1 MNIQAAIKTDRQE
14 LQRAAREAAYAM
26 PLKDFHPGAPQLFRS
41 DTLWPYFERL
51 RKEEPVHFC
60 TSSPIEPYW
69 SVTKYN
75 DIMHVDTNHG
85 IFSSDVS
92 LGGISIRDVP
102 PGYDWPSFIA
112 MDQPRHAEQR
122 KTVSP
127 MFTPTHLD
135 ELAILIRERAG
146 RVLDA
151 LPRNETFD
159 FVDRVSIELTT
170 QMLATLFDFPF
181 EERRKLTR
189 WSDVSTALP
198 KSGVVE
204 SVEQRRAEMDECAAC
219 FTKLWNERVN
229 AEPRNDLISMMAHN
243 DATRYMDPDNLM
255 GNIILL
261 IVGGNDTTRNTM
273 SGSVLA
279 LNENPEQYRKLR
291 DNPALIDTMVPEVI
305 RWQTP
310 LAHMRRTA
318 LVDTELGGKTIRKG
332 DRVVMWYVSGN
343 RDEEVIENPDEFIID
358 RARPRTHLSFG
369 FGIHRCVG
377 MRLAELQLK
386 IVWQEMLKRF
396 DEIEVVGE
404 PKRVYSSFVRGIESL
419 PVRIPA

>member
-1 MNIQAAIKTDRQE
+1 MNVQTAIRADKAE
-14 LQRAAREAAYAM
+14 LMRSAREEAYST
-26 PLKDFHPGAPQLFRS
+26 PLRDFHPGAPRLFQN
-41 DTLWPYFERL
+41 DTLWPWFERL
-51 RKEEPVHFC
+51 RKEEPVHYC
-60 TSSPIEPYW
+60 TNAPIEPYW
-69 SVTKYN
+69 SVVKYN

-85 IFSSDVS
+85 IFSSDS
-92 LGGISIRDVP
+92 TLGGISIRDVP

-112 MDQPRHAEQR
+112 MDQPRHADQR

-135 ELAILIRERAG
+135 ELAKLIRARSIKVLDDAAAQRDLQFRRAG
-146 RVLDA
+146 VDRAHDADAGDAVRLPVRGAAQADA
-151 LPRNETFD
+151 LVGCLHRPA
-159 FVDRVSIELTT
+159 
-170 QMLATLFDFPF
+170 Q
-181 EERRKLTR
+181 ERL
-189 WSDVSTALP
+189 
-198 KSGVVE
+198 VE
-204 SVEQRRAEMDECAAC
+204 SPEQRRREMDECYAYMS
-219 FTKLWNERVN
+219 KLWNERVN
-229 AEPRNDLISMMAHN
+229 AEPRNDLISMMAHSE
-243 DATRYMDPDNLM
+243 ATRHMDPDNLM

-279 LNENPEQYRKLR
+279 LNENPDQYRKLR
-291 DNPALIDTMVPEVI
+291 ENPRLINSMVPEVI

-318 LVDTELGGKTIRKG
+318 LVDTELGGKTIKKG
-332 DRVVMWYVSGN
+332 DRVVMWYISGN
-343 RDEEVIENPDEFIID
+343 RDEEAIERPNEFIID

-377 MRLAELQLK
+377 MRLAELQLR
-386 IVWQEMLKRF
+386 IVWEEMLKRF
-396 DEIEVVGE
+396 DRIEVVGE

>member
-1 MNIQAAIKTDRQE
+1 MNVQTAIRADKAKLLRQ
-14 LQRAAREAAYAM
+14 AREEAYST
-26 PLKDFHPGAPQLFRS
+26 PLRDLHPGAPRLFPT
-41 DTLWPYFERL
+41 DTLWPWFERL
-51 RKEEPVHFC
+51 RAAEQVHYC
-60 TSSPIEPYW
+60 TNAPIEPYW
-69 SVTKYN
+69 SVTRYN

-85 IFSSDVS
+85 LFSSDAT
-92 LGGISIRDVP
+92 LGGISIRDAP
-102 PGYDWPSFIA
+102 TGYDMPSFIA
-112 MDQPRHAEQR
+112 MDQPRHSAQR

-135 ELAILIRERAG
+135 QLAILIRERAG
-146 RVLDA
+146 KVLDA
-151 LPRNETFD
+151 LPRNETFN
-159 FVDRVSIELTT
+159 FVDLVSIELTT

-198 KSGVVE
+198 KSGIVDSE
-204 SVEQRRAEMDECAAC
+204 EQRRAEMDECAAY
-219 FTKLWNERVN
+219 FTRLWNERVN
-229 AEPRNDLISMMAHN
+229 VDPRNDLISMMAHN
-243 DATRYMDPDNLM
+243 EATRNMDPDNLM

-279 LNENPEQYRKLR
+279 LNENPDEYKKLR
-291 DNPALIDTMVPEVI
+291 ENPDLIDSMVPEVI

-318 LVDTELGGKTIRKG
+318 LVDTELGGKNIRKG

-343 RDEEVIENPDEFIID
+343 RDEEAIERPNEFIID

-377 MRLAELQLK
+377 MRLAELQLR
-386 IVWQEMLKRF
+386 IVWEEMLKRF
-396 DEIEVVGE
+396 DRIEVVGE